1 MEKVLEHG
9 SWLIRLVPL
18 ILNIWTRTST
28 LKKDE
33 TSLAPVWVKL
43 HDVPIV
49 AYLKTGLSLITT
61 KIGRPI
67 MLDAYTS
74 NICINTWGN
83 NTYARALIE
92 VSAANALL
100 DSLVMA
106 IPIPN
111 VKTRKKKGKKD
122 DGSQAFGGIRLSK
135 PKTNVIWQQK
145 KNEGSKGGSND
156 ASSSGTTIGGDKMP
170 SPTCAK
176 PNLNTSVSNPFDV
189 LNTVEE
195 DANDHNPKVSKP
207 IDSGSSKVDDVKVQ
221 EDDSLWKHFQR
232 SKKISSQE
240 DDTDEESEV
249 EEYPLYDTTGISS
262 TGGGFSL
269 EDDDLD
275 CYDGYEAKIYNLSRK
290 SQAFYDNYDICLNS
304 RVRK

>member
-43 HDVPIV
+43 HDVPI
-49 AYLKTGLSLITT
+49 
-61 KIGRPI
+61 
-67 MLDAYTS
+67 
-74 NICINTWGN
+74 GN

-106 IPIPN
+106 ILIPN
-111 VKTRKKKGKKD
+111 DTRC
-122 DGSQAFGGIRLSK
+122 
-135 PKTNVIWQQK
+135 PKRVDQK

-156 ASSSGTTIGGDKMP
+156 ASSSGTTMGGEKTP
-170 SPTCAK
+170 SPSCAK
-176 PNLNTSVSNPFDV
+176 PNLNTPVSNPFDV

-240 DDTDEESEV
+240 DDKDEQSEV
-249 EEYPLYDTTGISS
+249 EEYPPYDTTGISS

-290 SQAFYDNYDICLNS
+290 SRAFCDNYDIRLNS